1 MSTIQIT
8 LTGVAA
14 ELTLGSYMP
23 KDATIFNNWEEF
35 FHFNDLIHE
44 SQLLAE
50 HISEIEIQQDGKV
63 LFTGKIPLSQFKAQK
78 SSSPVMKEKALYLR
92 TECAEQAVY
101 RCEFETA
108 QFDKMKLLFETQ
120 DYDLL
125 FKVGNSFLSKM
136 TYEGKEISLEWVSA
150 KPLGNIC
157 LLCRAENGYLVP
169 VYDAVRKIAVSSGR

>member
-50 HISEIEIQQDGKV
+50 HISGIEIQQDGKM
-63 LFTGKIPLSQFKAQK
+63 LFSGKIPLSQFRAQK
-78 SSSPVMKEKALYLR
+78 SFSPVMKEKALYLR

-101 RCEFETA
+101 HCKFEVES
-108 QFDKMKLLFETQ
+108 FDKMKLMFETQ

-125 FKVGNSFLSKM
+125 FKVGSSFISNM
-136 TYEGKEISLEWVSA
+136 TYDGKELDLEWVSA
-150 KPLGNIC
+150 KPVGNIC

-169 VYDAVRKIAVSSGR
+169 VYDAVRKIAVNS